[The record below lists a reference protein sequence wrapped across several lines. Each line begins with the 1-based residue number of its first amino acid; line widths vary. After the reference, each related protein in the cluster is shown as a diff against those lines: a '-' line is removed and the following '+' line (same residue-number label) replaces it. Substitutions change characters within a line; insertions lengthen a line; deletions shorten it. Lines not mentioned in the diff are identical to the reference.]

1 MFNRN
6 EVLKMYS
13 EDLYYP
19 IIDSISE
26 LLKVMIKILTDA
38 VKSVRDSDK
47 CKIQTNKTLPQTVW
61 VKTKPV
67 VQIKTIICSKSGPPI
82 CQIFGN

>member
-1 MFNRN
+1 
-6 EVLKMYS
+6 MYS

-47 CKIQTNKTLPQTVW
+47 CKIQTNRTTV
-61 VKTKPV
+61 KLDSESLDFYFDKPERM
-67 VQIKTIICSKSGPPI
+67 KFTRRGFEFMLAS
-82 CQIFGN
+82 

>member
-1 MFNRN
+1 
-6 EVLKMYS
+6 MYS

-47 CKIQTNKTLPQTVW
+47 CKIQTNRTTVNLDSESFSYL
-61 VKTKPV
+61 
-67 VQIKTIICSKSGPPI
+67 ILSG
-82 CQIFGN
+82 

>member
-1 MFNRN
+1 
-6 EVLKMYS
+6 MYS

-47 CKIQTNKTLPQTVW
+47 CKILTNKTQNLF
-61 VKTKPV
+61 K
-67 VQIKTIICSKSGPPI
+67 IKNT
-82 CQIFGN
+82 F